1 MWQDDDFNQLDYDLR
16 AATKRGDLPP
26 DIIRLLSRA
35 YGELIANESTILR
48 LESQYGV
55 QYDRAEKMMKERDEA
70 NANAKLYR
78 DDRDEARRNL
88 CLTEAAILSFGPD
101 GVPYHPSVAH
111 KIAAEYG
118 WDCFHN
124 SNNQENDNGEE

>member
-1 MWQDDDFNQLDYDLR
+1 MWQDDDFNQLDYELR

-35 YGELIANESTILR
+35 YAELIANESTILR

-55 QYDRAEKMMKERDEA
+55 QYDRAEKMMKE
-70 NANAKLYR
+70 
-78 DDRDEARRNL
+78 RDEARRNL